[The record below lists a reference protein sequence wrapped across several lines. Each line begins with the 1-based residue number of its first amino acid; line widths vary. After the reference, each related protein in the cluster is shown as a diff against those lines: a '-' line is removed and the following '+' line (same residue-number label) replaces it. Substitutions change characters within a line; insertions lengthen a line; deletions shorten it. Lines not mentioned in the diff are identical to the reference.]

1 ISVHL
6 CRFPDYQSKLRDPD
20 LEKEMQ
26 AVQIVVGI
34 GHSLRKE
41 HKLKVRQPLSKAH
54 VISSDEEKLEALRRH
69 ENLIAEELNVKAV
82 EFHSDETAFVTLV
95 AKPNVRVLGK
105 KVGKLMN
112 AVQKAVE
119 KMASKDQKQLLN
131 GKEVSITVEGE
142 TIVLT
147 PEDVAVERQ
156 VK

>member
-1 ISVHL
+1 
-6 CRFPDYQSKLRDPD
+6 
-20 LEKEMQ
+20 
-26 AVQIVVGI
+26 VQIVVGI

-54 VISSDEEKLEALRRH
+54 VICSDEEKLEALRRH

-95 AKPNVRVLGK
+95 AKPNFRVLGK

-156 VK
+156 VKQNVIAGTEHDITVGSWTLC